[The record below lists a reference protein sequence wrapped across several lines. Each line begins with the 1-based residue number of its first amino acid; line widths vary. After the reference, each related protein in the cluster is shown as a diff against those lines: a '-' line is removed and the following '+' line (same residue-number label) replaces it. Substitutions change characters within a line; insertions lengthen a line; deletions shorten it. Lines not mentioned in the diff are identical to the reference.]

1 MPEDE
6 QELCRL
12 IAEADRLQMLISNYM
27 AQVNHELEL
36 APDLRRATTA
46 YTRVGSL

>member
-12 IAEADRLQMLISNYM
+12 IAEVDRLQMLISNYM
-27 AQVNHELEL
+27 EQVGHDLDM
-36 APDLRRATTA
+36 APQVRRATTA
-46 YTRVGSL
+46 YTRAGGF

>member
-27 AQVNHELEL
+27 AQVNDDLEM
-36 APDLRRATTA
+36 APQVRRATTA
-46 YTRVGSL
+46 YTRAGAF